1 MNKIVDLDFD
11 EMDMESGVF
20 AISVV
25 NDPAIKSDFIALS
38 TDRVNMAAVDDNKM
52 LLMGAVLIPGLVI
65 PRANGTKIRFS
76 KEVIRKA
83 SEVFFK
89 RGYQQESTLEHG
101 QETKLSGMTVVESWI
116 VEDAA
121 KDKSALYGIDAPV
134 GSWVVSMKCDNDEIY
149 KMAKEGTING
159 FSIEGI
165 FPDRTEVSLSS
176 MVEKYDANELEA
188 LSNMIELASEL
199 ADTKEEALQFIKE
212 LMLFNEH

>member
-1 MNKIVDLDFD
+1 M
-11 EMDMESGVF
+11 
-20 AISVV
+20 
-25 NDPAIKSDFIALS
+25 SDKG
-38 TDRVNMAAVDDNKM
+38 N
-52 LLMGAVLIPGLVI
+52 
-65 PRANGTKIRFS
+65 
-76 KEVIRKA
+76 
-83 SEVFFK
+83 
-89 RGYQQESTLEHG
+89 
-101 QETKLSGMTVVESWI
+101 
-116 VEDAA
+116 

-176 MVEKYDANELEA
+176 MVENYDANELEA